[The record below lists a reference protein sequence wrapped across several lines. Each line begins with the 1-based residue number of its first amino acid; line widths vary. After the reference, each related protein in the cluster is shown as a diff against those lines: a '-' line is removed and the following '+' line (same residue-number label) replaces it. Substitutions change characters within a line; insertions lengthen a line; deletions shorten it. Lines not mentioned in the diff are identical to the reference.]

1 MTRIPPTWETD
12 DRMGGNRRRGS
23 PVLAALLA
31 SLVLAGIATGA
42 ARADM
47 IDTSGMKPWE
57 VCALCHG
64 LDGISKMSKFPRLA
78 GQRRSY
84 IEKQLRDFRA
94 HRRQND
100 HGQMAAV
107 VTEISEEDIP
117 VVAAYF
123 FGSKPPEPK
132 ITALGAAA
140 RARAKTLFEQGDA
153 GAGIPACLT
162 CHATAPK
169 GPITAPMIT
178 AQHPE
183 YLEKQLRDFRSGNRT
198 NDATGSMPNIAG
210 RLSEPDIVALAAYIA
225 ALPRGNL

>member
-1 MTRIPPTWETD
+1 MSI
-12 DRMGGNRRRGS
+12 
-23 PVLAALLA
+23 
-31 SLVLAGIATGA
+31 GA
-42 ARADM
+42 PSQTARADM

-57 VCALCHG
+57 VCGLCHG

-78 GQRRSY
+78 GQRRAY

-100 HGQMAAV
+100 GGQMAAIV
-107 VTEISEEDIP
+107 MEISEEDIP
-117 VVAAYF
+117 VVAAHF
-123 FGSKPPEPK
+123 SGSKPPEPK
-132 ITALGAAA
+132 VTELTSAA
-140 RARAKTLFEQGDA
+140 RERARTLFERGDA
-153 GAGIPACLT
+153 SAGIPACLT

-169 GPITAPMIT
+169 GPITGPMIT

-183 YLEKQLRDFRSGNRT
+183 YLEKQLRNFRSGSRT

-225 ALPRGNL
+225 ALPRGTL